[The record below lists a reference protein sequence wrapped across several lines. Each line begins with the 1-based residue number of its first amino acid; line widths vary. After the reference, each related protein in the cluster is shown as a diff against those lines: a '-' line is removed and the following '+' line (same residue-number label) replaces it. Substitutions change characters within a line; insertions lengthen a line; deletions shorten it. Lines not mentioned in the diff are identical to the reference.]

1 MEGGNDPGGRSEAS
15 MGGEEDT
22 IGKERLRPIMGEEE
36 DTVAEEK
43 ITQ

>member
-1 MEGGNDPGGRSEAS
+1 

-43 ITQ
+43 NTQ